1 MAQLT
6 ITLEAPDNLSREVWK
21 FRIDRSA
28 GDLPQINVYL
38 TYWANQPRSTR
49 RHGWVATYAGFVKR
63 LQANQTRSTRRHGWQ
78 IVGKHFDT
86 YDRDYRNP
94 ANAPNVPDHVWAA
107 FKDEYMRRLTY
118 AGVQGAGA

>member
-1 MAQLT
+1 MAQIT

-38 TYWANQPRSTR
+38 TYW
-49 RHGWVATYAGFVKR
+49 
-63 LQANQTRSTRRHGWQ
+63 ANQTRSTRRHGWQ